1 MAQAFQAEIKQ
12 LLNILIHSLYQDREI
27 FLRELISNASDAL
40 NRVKFEMLTNPD
52 VLDPDAELLIH
63 LTVDEENHTIRVVD
77 TGIGMTGGEMVDAL
91 GVIARSGARDF
102 LAQVEQ
108 TGNSNLATDLI
119 GQFGVGFYSV
129 FMVAERVEV
138 TSRSYLP
145 GAEAATWISTG
156 EEGYEIVPA
165 DKADRGTEVLIY
177 LREDANEFA
186 SEWKLKDIV
195 KRHSDFVTFPIYV
208 GEPEESEEDEEPTA
222 LEPVNQRVAIWRR
235 SSGEIEDEEYDSFY
249 RTLTLDFEPPALH
262 IHVHSDAPIQFYA
275 LLYVPS
281 SSERNMFTLRK
292 EPGLKLYARKV
303 LIQEY
308 TTALLPE
315 YLWFVQGVVDSEDLP
330 LNVSRETVQANPLIN
345 KLKQVITRRV
355 LTELDRTAKDNPEHY
370 AAIWSAWGMM
380 LKQGAITEFADRG
393 RLLPLM
399 RFYTSKSE
407 HELVPLDSY
416 VEDMVEGQ
424 EQIFTIS
431 ANDVAAASRSPHL
444 DPFRSRDI
452 EVLYLTDPVDGFLMT
467 ALHDYEGHELVG
479 VDQADLDLEGVG
491 ETPEADEVE
500 PVPEGELDDLIGYM
514 QDFLGDQVESVRVS
528 KVLSAGSPAR
538 LVTPEGGLDR
548 HTERVYQMLE
558 REYQA
563 VARILEINPRHPI
576 IRNLAV
582 RLERGQVDAALENG
596 VNLLYQNALLADGLH
611 PNPADMAA
619 IIQEMLE
626 NATRVDD

>member
-63 LTVDEENHTIRVVD
+63 LTVDEENHTIRITD
-77 TGIGMTGGEMVDAL
+77 TGIGMTAEEMVDAL

-102 LAQVEQ
+102 LAQVE
-108 TGNSNLATDLI
+108 GDSSFADDLI

-145 GAEAATWISTG
+145 DAEAATWISTG
-156 EEGYEIVPA
+156 EEGYEIVAA
-165 DKADRGTEVLIY
+165 DKVDRGTEVLIF
-177 LREDANEFA
+177 LREDAQEFA
-186 SEWKLKDIV
+186 SEWKLKDII

-208 GEPEESEEDEEPTA
+208 GEPEEPEEGEEPA
-222 LEPVNQRVAIWRR
+222 PFEPVNQRVAIWRR
-235 SSGEIEDEEYDSFY
+235 SSSEVEDEEYDNFY
-249 RTLTLDFEPPALH
+249 RNLTLDFEPPALR
-262 IHVHSDAPIQFYA
+262 IHVQSDAPFQFYA
-275 LLYVPS
+275 LLYIPAT
-281 SSERNMFTLRK
+281 SERNMFSLRK

-330 LNVSRETVQANPLIN
+330 LNVSRETIQANPMIN

-355 LTELDRTAKDNPEHY
+355 LAELGRVAEDDPEQY
-370 AAIWSAWGMM
+370 AAIWSAWSAL
-380 LKQGAITEFADRG
+380 LKQGVITEFGDRD
-393 RLLPLM
+393 RLLPLL
-399 RFYTSKSE
+399 RFYSSKSE
-407 HELVPLDSY
+407 NELVSLADY
-416 VEDMVEGQ
+416 VANMAEGQ
-424 EQIFTIS
+424 AQIYTIS

-444 DPFRSRDI
+444 DAFRSRDI
-452 EVLYLTDPVDGFLMT
+452 EVLYLTEPVDGFLMT

-479 VDQADLDLEGVG
+479 VDQADLNLDGVG
-491 ETPEADEVE
+491 EAPEVDESE
-500 PVPEGELDDLIGYM
+500 PVPQGELDDLLNYM
-514 QDFLGDQVESVRVS
+514 KDYLGDQVESVRVS
-528 KVLSAGSPAR
+528 KVLSSGSPAR

-558 REYQA
+558 RDYQA

-576 IRNLAV
+576 IRNLTA
-582 RLERGQVDAALENG
+582 RLERGQDDAALANS

-611 PNPADMAA
+611 PNPAEMAA
-619 IIQEMLE
+619 AIQEMLE
-626 NATRVDD
+626 AATRVDED